1 MNKKRRIEGLDI
13 LRAIALI
20 MICVYHW
27 FSYQGMYVGVIVFF
41 ALSGYLVTDNLLK
54 RDFTFWEE
62 IKKRIVRIYPSLLTI
77 ILFST
82 LAIYFLNGGLEAKY
96 RASAI
101 YSVFGVNNLFQI
113 IYKISYFD
121 KYNTLLPLT
130 HIWALSFQLQMYIIL
145 PLLIIGFRKVK
156 MSTKNMSWVFLSISL
171 ISALIMGHKFYNGV
185 DFSVIYYGTDT
196 RMFAF
201 FIAAAVAAFYYN
213 RKISLTEKT
222 YLLLLSIIGYILL
235 IAYSFFIDYQNPIN
249 YYGGLYIMSLLVSL
263 IAVLLVK
270 TNIKKVE
277 LPVVSHILSFISFIG
292 KREYQYYLWQFPIMI
307 FLREIFKWSPLDFS
321 VKFLIEIIVLI
332 VISEISYYIF
342 EKKGFEMKKILIG
355 LFILTVG
362 SVYALPDYVNK
373 DLEEMNKIR
382 EEQSKVETETPK
394 VEENK
399 ETLAENK
406 VSGVDDRK
414 ISFVGDSVMEM
425 TKTELKKK
433 YPNAVIDS
441 KVSRQFSKLPGILED
456 MKSKGTLYDTVV
468 IGLGTNGTISKKDL
482 EKVLTILGNRE
493 IYFINV
499 VVPDS
504 WEKSVNAE
512 IKNLSETY
520 PNIKMIDWYSVA
532 KGNREIFYKDGT
544 HPKQNGVKKYV
555 DLVYSTISGK

>member
-20 MICVYHW
+20 MISVYHW

-82 LAIYFLNGGLEAKY
+82 LAIYFLNGGLEDKY

-101 YSVFGVNNLFQI
+101 YSVFGLNNLFQI

-156 MSTKNMSWVFLSISL
+156 MSTKNMSCVFFGISL
-171 ISALIMGHKFYNGV
+171 ISALIMGYKFYNGV

-196 RMFAF
+196 RMFTF

-235 IAYSFFIDYQNPIN
+235 ISYSFFIDYQNP

-307 FLREIFKWSPLDFS
+307 FLREIFKWSTLDFS

-399 ETLAENK
+399 ETVVENK
-406 VSGVDDRK
+406 ENGVDDRK

-482 EKVLTILGNRE
+482 EKVLDILGNRE

-520 PNIKMIDWYSVA
+520 PNVKMIDWYSVA